1 MIDKKIYYCNLCG
14 DTCFISEGEGMCEQY
29 GLENCKVSG
38 HYMSTPGNGHGALD
52 DFTTYQFSLCEFCLN
67 CLFKQFVNPP
77 VVYDYNMLEVGIDHE
92 YEWRSAEQRV
102 EEDDWRKMKDVF
114 HKENNRRN
122 LLRKNKD
129 D

>member
-1 MIDKKIYYCNLCG
+1 MNFIIKEIDQNYCNLCG
-14 DTCFISEGEGMCEQY
+14 DTCCISEGEGMCEKY

-52 DFTTYQFSLCEFCLN
+52 DLSTYQFSLCEFCVN
-67 CLFKQFVNPP
+67 WLFKQFVIPP
-77 VVYDYNMLEVGIDHE
+77 REYDYSDGHE

-102 EEDDWRKMKDVF
+102 EEDDWRKMKELF

-122 LLRKNKD
+122 LLRKIKD